1 MNVVFFPQLILFFV
15 GSSVESDASGTMK
28 TITYGDKSDSGDDVS
43 LLCEEL
49 IPTLE
54 RLELL
59 SEVCFF
65 YWLQLSSL
73 KLQVIPTWMKSVMSL
88 IVDLPFQ
95 MQGRWLIRFKFSLL
109 LLKKKKKK
117 LFTLNKISN
126 QENEFAD
133 NFI

>member
-1 MNVVFFPQLILFFV
+1 MLFFFPQLILFFV

-73 KLQVIPTWMKSVMSL
+73 KLQVIPT
-88 IVDLPFQ
+88 
-95 MQGRWLIRFKFSLL
+95 
-109 LLKKKKKK
+109 
-117 LFTLNKISN
+117 
-126 QENEFAD
+126 
-133 NFI
+133 

>member
-1 MNVVFFPQLILFFV
+1 MSSSSISRIGGPESKNPFLSSFLLDVILRLNVVFFPQLILYFV

-28 TITYGDKSDSGDDVS
+28 TITYGDKSDSGDDIS

-73 KLQVIPTWMKSVMSL
+73 KTSSHSHLNEICYGPHCGPAIP
-88 IVDLPFQ
+88 DA
-95 MQGRWLIRFKFSLL
+95 G
-109 LLKKKKKK
+109 
-117 LFTLNKISN
+117 
-126 QENEFAD
+126 
-133 NFI
+133 